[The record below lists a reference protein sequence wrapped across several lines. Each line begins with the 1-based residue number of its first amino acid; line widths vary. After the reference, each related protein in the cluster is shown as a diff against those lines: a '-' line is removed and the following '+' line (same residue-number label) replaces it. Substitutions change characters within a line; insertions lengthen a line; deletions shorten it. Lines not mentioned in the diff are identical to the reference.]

1 MKIVKDIDKN
11 IDDDFYKSLFEIIDE
26 SDPDIVHKFFSK
38 DKSFIKKVQSN
49 EFIYY
54 YFKIPIIQNISLIRN
69 KYSEHLLENLYCW
82 RVN

>member
-38 DKSFIKKVQSN
+38 DKSFIKKFKVMN
-49 EFIYY
+49 LFIIILRFLSY
-54 YFKIPIIQNISLIRN
+54 KIYL
-69 KYSEHLLENLYCW
+69 
-82 RVN
+82 